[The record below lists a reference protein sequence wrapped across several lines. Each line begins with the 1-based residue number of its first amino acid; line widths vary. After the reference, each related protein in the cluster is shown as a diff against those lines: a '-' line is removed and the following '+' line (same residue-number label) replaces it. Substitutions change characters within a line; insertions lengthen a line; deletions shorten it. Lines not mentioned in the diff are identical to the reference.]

1 MKRAW
6 IPPILTAILS
16 LIIVGAVLVRS
27 EGDPLSL
34 ARIGTFYSEG
44 EQNGSQGYDGQ
55 FVYYIARNPQ
65 PDQVRGKLDVPAYRY
80 QRILLPLLAHVLSF
94 SDTRMI
100 PWVIPGINILAHI
113 LGTWGVALLLKRHH
127 RNPIYAV
134 YYGLWAGFLLA
145 LRLDLP
151 EPLAYSLIVFA
162 VFETGDG
169 RHWLGWVFY
178 ALAIFA
184 KEVVIIFAISH
195 VLVYLTEKEWSKAVG
210 LLAFSCVPFG
220 LFQVWLKLQF
230 GQFGVGSGGA
240 MATPFEWIPFM
251 GLLKIGGHSLVLLL
265 VFLVTFGPFVLYPA
279 LWGLWRSVK
288 WIWEGE
294 TSYELLALGFNAVF
308 FLFLPFSTYRE
319 PGGLLR
325 FASGLILAL
334 ILYIRQ
340 YDLPPFWKYAPV
352 ILVLNLFLL
361 EV

>member
-6 IPPILTAILS
+6 FPPLLTALLS
-16 LIIVGAVLVRS
+16 LIIIGIVLVGS

-34 ARIGTFYSEG
+34 ARIGTLYSEG
-44 EQNGSQGYDGQ
+44 DQNGSQGYDGQ
-55 FVYYIARNPQ
+55 FVYYIAKNPR

-80 QRILLPLLAHVLSF
+80 QRILLPLLAHVLSLN
-94 SDTRMI
+94 DTRAI
-100 PWVIPGINILAHI
+100 PWMIPGINILAHV
-113 LGTWGVALLLKRHH
+113 LGTWGVALLLKRHD
-127 RNPIYAV
+127 RNPIYAL
-134 YYGLWAGFLLA
+134 YYGLWVGFLLA

-151 EPLAYSLIVFA
+151 EPLAYSLIVLA
-162 VFETGDG
+162 VFEIVEG
-169 RHWLGWVFY
+169 RHWLGWIFY

-195 VLVYLTEKEWSKAVG
+195 ILVYLTEKEWTKAVG
-210 LLAFSCVPFG
+210 LMSISFVPFG

-240 MATPFEWIPFM
+240 MATHFEWVPFL

-279 LWGLWRSVK
+279 LWGLGRSIK
-288 WIWEGE
+288 RICEGE
-294 TSYELLALGFNAVF
+294 TSYELFALGLNAAI

-334 ILYIRQ
+334 ILYIRT

-352 ILVLNLFLL
+352 IFVLNLFLL